1 MAITRIKNNQI
12 TDSTITNVK
21 IASSTLT
28 GDLMNPNLTFNS
40 NLTLNGNLVVTGN
53 VTAVQSVTTQIS
65 DPLLT
70 LGLGNPGTS
79 YDLGLI
85 LTRGSGGNR
94 FVGWKENLGAFV
106 FLNTTEDGLTSGNI
120 AVTSYAPVLLGN
132 VTSTGTSTFGGITLS
147 GNTIS
152 SAGAM
157 TIRSDAGSVAIANAT
172 TISGA
177 TIISSTLSVSSTATV
192 GSLVSNAGISGT
204 TGTFSSNVTAAGLT
218 SNSSI
223 TAITTM
229 SAAGGIQNTP
239 IGNVTPSTALFTT
252 VGASGNVTVSALS
265 VNNTATVG
273 STLGVVGNINGTSLT
288 LTGSEVIN
296 GTLQV
301 KGGIQATPI
310 GNASASTGQFTTVS
324 ATGNVTAASLTS
336 NGSATIG
343 GTLGLT
349 GNINGTGLTL
359 SGSEV
364 VSGTLQSVAGIQ
376 ATPIGNVTASTGQFT
391 SVSAT
396 GNVTAASL
404 TSNGSATVGGTFG
417 VTGNTTLT
425 NVSATSATIGVLT
438 MTAGLQNTPIGNATP
453 NTGNFTTLNTSGNT
467 TVNALTVNASAT
479 VGTTLGVGGA
489 ATVGSLST
497 AGTISTTNT
506 TNATG
511 ASTGA
516 LQVTGGASVNKDLWV
531 IGNIYAGNIIAV
543 QANTISVQD
552 PLLYLTANSVYPY
565 NYTIGFYSQY
575 VGGNPGNIAGNTYQ
589 HTGFARDHT
598 DLTWKLFS
606 NVAAEPTS
614 VIDFTNAQ
622 WEPIKH
628 GNLTVVGTASISG
641 ASSYGGNITAAGLT
655 SNGSITAITTF
666 SALGGIQNTPIGN
679 ATTSTAAFTTV
690 SAATIGNSGAAHI
703 GATSTLTGN
712 AVSAGLT
719 VNSSGTFG
727 TTVRALGGIQAT
739 PIGNGTASTGQFTT
753 LSATGNITGAGLTSN
768 GSITAASTISA
779 TGGLQ
784 ATPIGNGTA
793 STGNFTTIGATG
805 NISSITGLTISSG
818 SATIATTLG
827 VAGNINGTSLTLS
840 GSQVTSGAAQVNTL
854 TVNTKANVGSDLTV
868 IGNVYI
874 GTGANTAPFTTSPI
888 LVGIETASVYTQ
900 AAIQNL
906 AGTGSADW
914 TAYANN
920 GTEVQGWVDV
930 GFTGNLFNDAN
941 YTITRFNDGYIF
953 ANGVTGNSSLGGNLV
968 IATGSGGATRD
979 IVFATGGFTSNKEV
993 MRFSN
998 TAGALQIKTTTSAT
1012 GATSGALQVSG
1023 GAGVAG
1029 NFYVAGSSTLG
1040 NITFN
1045 NLTLSSNVTNSG
1057 LNINPNGTGQTT
1069 INSGLAA
1076 SRTVIN
1082 GTAANTF
1089 VVSGTQVGIA
1099 SNALISGATFQI
1111 NAKDSMLLPTGALS
1125 DRPGTPATGM
1135 MRFTTSSNTIEWYDG
1150 ANWKSPS
1157 ADFTVVVANSQVGTG
1172 STSVFTL
1179 PVSNASTSGT
1189 IVSINGVVQQ
1199 PTAAYAISGNT
1210 VTFTEAPAS
1219 TDVIDF
1225 RVFTTTSQITALL
1238 DAAGTTGVI
1247 LDTPTTNSDII
1258 SFIINSAQVASI
1270 QANGTIITGNI
1281 LPSAN
1286 NVSNIGSVAMQYNTI
1301 FAKATSAQYADLAE
1315 NYLGDAVY
1323 APGQVL
1329 DFGGDAEVTLSSAD
1343 MSTRVAGVVSSNPAY
1358 LMNSAHEGA
1367 GVVMPIALQGRV
1379 PCYVKGKVRK
1389 GDMMVSAGNGYARAE
1404 AKPVIGSVIGKALE
1418 NFDGTTGIIEVV
1430 VGRV

>member
-1 MAITRIKNNQI
+1 
-12 TDSTITNVK
+12 
-21 IASSTLT
+21 
-28 GDLMNPNLTFNS
+28 
-40 NLTLNGNLVVTGN
+40 
-53 VTAVQSVTTQIS
+53 
-65 DPLLT
+65 
-70 LGLGNPGTS
+70 
-79 YDLGLI
+79 
-85 LTRGSGGNR
+85 
-94 FVGWKENLGAFV
+94 
-106 FLNTTEDGLTSGNI
+106 
-120 AVTSYAPVLLGN
+120 
-132 VTSTGTSTFGGITLS
+132 
-147 GNTIS
+147 
-152 SAGAM
+152 
-157 TIRSDAGSVAIANAT
+157 
-172 TISGA
+172 
-177 TIISSTLSVSSTATV
+177 
-192 GSLVSNAGISGT
+192 
-204 TGTFSSNVTAAGLT
+204 
-218 SNSSI
+218 
-223 TAITTM
+223 
-229 SAAGGIQNTP
+229 
-239 IGNVTPSTALFTT
+239 
-252 VGASGNVTVSALS
+252 
-265 VNNTATVG
+265 
-273 STLGVVGNINGTSLT
+273 
-288 LTGSEVIN
+288 
-296 GTLQV
+296 
-301 KGGIQATPI
+301 
-310 GNASASTGQFTTVS
+310 
-324 ATGNVTAASLTS
+324 
-336 NGSATIG
+336 
-343 GTLGLT
+343 
-349 GNINGTGLTL
+349 
-359 SGSEV
+359 
-364 VSGTLQSVAGIQ
+364 
-376 ATPIGNVTASTGQFT
+376 
-391 SVSAT
+391 
-396 GNVTAASL
+396 
-404 TSNGSATVGGTFG
+404 
-417 VTGNTTLT
+417 
-425 NVSATSATIGVLT
+425 
-438 MTAGLQNTPIGNATP
+438 
-453 NTGNFTTLNTSGNT
+453 
-467 TVNALTVNASAT
+467 
-479 VGTTLGVGGA
+479 
-489 ATVGSLST
+489 LST
-497 AGTISTTNT
+497 AGIISTTNT

-589 HTGFARDHT
+589 HTGFAKDHT

-655 SNGSITAITTF
+655 SNGSITAITTL

-727 TTVRALGGIQAT
+727 TTVSALGGIQAT

-768 GSITAASTISA
+768 GSITAATTISGLA
-779 TGGLQ
+779 GLQ
-784 ATPIGNGTA
+784 NTPIGNVTPSTAIFTSESVSGNSTVNALTVNNSATVGTTLRAAGGIQATPIGNVTPSTAIFTSESVSGNSTVNALTVNNSATVGTTLQAAGGIQNTPIGNGTA

-941 YTITRFNDGYIF
+941 YTITGFNDGYIF

-1012 GATSGALQVSG
+1012 GTTSGALQVSG

-1029 NFYVAGSSTLG
+1029 NFYVAGSGTLG